1 MASAAQNVKWDG
13 PSRRRVPRFRL
24 QAPVD
29 VTVLRA
35 GSFETL
41 PGRAFNV
48 CEGGI
53 GAMVAGELR
62 MGESAAVEIQLSDVS
77 EPLCTRVSVRYQ
89 DRLRCGLEFA
99 AISADQRAIIRN
111 LSMEPGKAS
120 VQGEANDRQ
129 GKDGQLE
136 DVQEKARPGKDSQDG
151 SGPRRPRTIGR
162 AAWLIA
168 AMVIMIAGAVSWWR
182 WNHGWEEL
190 EAGLRSPESSVTD
203 KPQAQVPAELME
215 KLVVHR
221 VEAVY
226 PAEARKQNL
235 QGVVALDI
243 VVGRDGS
250 VVSMRPLNGPE
261 VLSRAA
267 MDALRWWRFEPYRI
281 NGEPVVVET
290 TVAIEFKR

>member
-29 VTVLRA
+29 VTVLRS

-62 MGESAAVEIQLSDVS
+62 NGESAAVEIQLSDVT
-77 EPLCTRVSVRYQ
+77 EPLCTRVTVRYQ

-111 LSMEPGKAS
+111 LALRPGKAGAQS
-120 VQGEANDRQ
+120 IREDRPGND
-129 GKDGQLE
+129 D
-136 DVQEKARPGKDSQDG
+136 QEKLLGQDEPAG
-151 SGPRRPRTIGR
+151 SAPRRPRKKIGA

-168 AMVIMIAGAVSWWR
+168 AMAIVIVAAIFWWR

-190 EAGLRSPESSVTD
+190 ESGLRTSESSLKD
-203 KPQAQVPAELME
+203 KPQARVPAELME

-226 PAEARKQNL
+226 PADARKQNL

-261 VLSRAA
+261 VLAQAA

-281 NGEPVVVET
+281 NGEPAAVET
-290 TVAIEFKR
+290 TVAVEFKR

>member
-29 VTVLRA
+29 VTVLRS

-62 MGESAAVEIQLSDVS
+62 NGESAAVEIQLSDVT
-77 EPLCTRVSVRYQ
+77 EPLCTRVTVRYQ

-111 LSMEPGKAS
+111 LALRPGKAGAQS
-120 VQGEANDRQ
+120 IREDRPGND
-129 GKDGQLE
+129 D
-136 DVQEKARPGKDSQDG
+136 QEKLLGQDEPAG
-151 SGPRRPRTIGR
+151 SAPRRPRKKIGA

-168 AMVIMIAGAVSWWR
+168 AMAIVIVAAIFWWR

-190 EAGLRSPESSVTD
+190 ESGLRTSESSLKD
-203 KPQAQVPAELME
+203 KPQARVPAELME

-226 PAEARKQNL
+226 PADARKQNL

-261 VLSRAA
+261 VLAQAA

-281 NGEPVVVET
+281 NGEPSAVET
-290 TVAIEFKR
+290 TVAVEFKR

>member
-1 MASAAQNVKWDG
+1 MASAAQNVNYDG
-13 PSRRRVPRFRL
+13 PSRRRVPRFRMHV
-24 QAPVD
+24 PVD
-29 VTVLRA
+29 VTVLRS

-62 MGESAAVEIQLSDVS
+62 TGESAAVEIQLSDVC
-77 EPLCTRVSVRYQ
+77 EPLCTRVTVRYQ

-111 LSMEPGKAS
+111 LSMEPGKAGAQS
-120 VQGEANDRQ
+120 TKKDHPENHDQEKGLP
-129 GKDGQLE
+129 GKDG
-136 DVQEKARPGKDSQDG
+136 PGAHQI
-151 SGPRRPRTIGR
+151 PRKRIGR

-168 AMVIMIAGAVSWWR
+168 AMVIVLAAAVFWWR

-190 EAGLRSPESSVTD
+190 ESGLRTSESSLND
-203 KPQAQVPAELME
+203 KPQAQVPAEVMQ
-215 KLVVHR
+215 KLLLHR

-226 PAEARKQNL
+226 PPDARKQNL

-250 VVSMRPLNGPE
+250 VLSMRPLNGPE
-261 VLSRAA
+261 MLARAA

-281 NGEPVVVET
+281 NGEPAVVET
-290 TVAIEFKR
+290 TMAVEFKR